1 MKEKFNV
8 GDKVRII
15 KNTNSSNNK
24 IGDEGIITEIAFAG
38 DQRGYR
44 VEVEGGKH
52 WGNWSAQDEIEL
64 IK

>member
-1 MKEKFNV
+1 MKEKFKV

-15 KNTNSSNNK
+15 KIENGSNNQ
-24 IGDEGIITEIAFAG
+24 IGDEGIIVEITFAG

-44 VEVEGGKH
+44 VEVEDGKT
-52 WGNWSAQDEIEL
+52 WGNWSSQEEIEL

>member
-15 KNTNSSNNK
+15 KNENSSNNK
-24 IGDEGIITEIAFAG
+24 IGDEGIITEIEDFMGTNA
-38 DQRGYR
+38 YR
-44 VEVEGGKH
+44 VEVEDGKN